1 MMTGLFAALILG
13 STGFAPALRAQAP
26 TCPAPCAQSAP
37 IFIAIYWKARPGK
50 ELEYEEYIRRVAE
63 PIDAEAERAGAFEEL
78 RTYVPEQPNGEWTH
92 LRVFRLKDQAQF
104 DGFSAA
110 MDAAGKRVYPD
121 PSKRPK
127 SDELRDMVK
136 RETWRGF
143 R

>member
-1 MMTGLFAALILG
+1 MGFDILP
-13 STGFAPALRAQAP
+13 APASHLR
-26 TCPAPCAQSAP
+26 
-37 IFIAIYWKARPGK
+37 
-50 ELEYEEYIRRVAE
+50 RRRFVFVKCQN
-63 PIDAEAERAGAFEEL
+63 RVCQ
-78 RTYVPEQPNGEWTH
+78 R

-104 DGFSAA
+104 DAFAAA

-127 SDELRDMVK
+127 SDELRDLVK